1 MYKIAVIPGDGIGT
15 EVISSGVEVLK
26 ALSKVESNLPI
37 EFTEFDWGSNHY
49 RKHGVM
55 MPEDGIEELKN
66 FNSIYFGSAGDPG
79 IPDHITLW
87 GLRLKICQGLD
98 QYANLRPVRLLPGI
112 SSPLKDISEKDIDWA
127 FIRENSE
134 GEYSGIGGRS
144 HKG

>member
-1 MYKIAVIPGDGIGT
+1 MDYV
-15 EVISSGVEVLK
+15 
-26 ALSKVESNLPI
+26 
-37 EFTEFDWGSNHY
+37 
-49 RKHGVM
+49 R
-55 MPEDGIEELKN
+55 LKN

-134 GEYSGIGGRS
+134 GEIIEKIIPTEIIISTTT
-144 HKG
+144 HCLFLKGSIIF